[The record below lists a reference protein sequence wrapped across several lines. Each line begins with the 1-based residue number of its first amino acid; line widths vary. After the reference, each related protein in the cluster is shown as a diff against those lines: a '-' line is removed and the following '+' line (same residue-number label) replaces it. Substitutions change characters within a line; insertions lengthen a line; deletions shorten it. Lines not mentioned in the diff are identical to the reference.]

1 MKAVAVMP
9 TSSLPGAPGSS
20 GSSGGSCAVTRT
32 TPEAS
37 RDMAARNS
45 SLLTPSACPEAGL
58 GMIGDVAGGVFGT
71 PETLISVPPA
81 PHRAPARSRS

>member
-1 MKAVAVMP
+1 MKAVAVIP
-9 TSSLPGAPGSS
+9 TSSPRGASGSS

-45 SLLTPSACPEAGL
+45 SLLTPSACPEAGEVK
-58 GMIGDVAGGVFGT
+58 GDAGVAGDPGYVRGGVFGT
-71 PETLISVPPA
+71 P
-81 PHRAPARSRS
+81 SR

>member
-1 MKAVAVMP
+1 MAVIP
-9 TSSLPGAPGSS
+9 TSSPPGASGSS

-45 SLLTPSACPEAGL
+45 SLLTPSACPGADG
-58 GMIGDVAGGVFGT
+58 GNGGGWDAGDVRGGVFGT
-71 PETLISVPPA
+71 PP
-81 PHRAPARSRS
+81 R

>member
-9 TSSLPGAPGSS
+9 TSSPPGADGSS
-20 GSSGGSCAVTRT
+20 ASSGGSPAVTRT

-45 SLLTPSACPEAGL
+45 SLLTPSACPAAGDR
-58 GMIGDVAGGVFGT
+58 DVEGAGAAGEVFGT
-71 PETLISVPPA
+71 PP
-81 PHRAPARSRS
+81 R

>member
-1 MKAVAVMP
+1 MKAVAVIP
-9 TSSLPGAPGSS
+9 TSSPLGASGSS

-45 SLLTPSACPEAGL
+45 SLLTPSACPATGDGNGSAGDA
-58 GMIGDVAGGVFGT
+58 GDVREGVFGT
-71 PETLISVPPA
+71 P
-81 PHRAPARSRS
+81 SR